1 MKPEIMEVELNDAV
15 CARLIELS
23 QAWADEDSSY
33 GYVANT
39 RADIEGHRIFV
50 AREQG
55 EIIGYL
61 LSSMRVA
68 HNINS
73 IIPDGTEY
81 FEVDEL
87 YVAAEHRGSEVGAAL
102 FECAQ
107 SAASQV
113 AEYMMLGTASKNWRA
128 VLHFYIDRM
137 GMDYW
142 SARLFKRLRRDGVNA
157 PAEQR

>member
-1 MKPEIMEVELNDAV
+1 MKTEIMEVELNDAV

-87 YVAAEHRGSEVGAAL
+87 YVAAEHRGSGVGAAL

-107 SAASQV
+107 SAASRV

-137 GMDYW
+137 GMDCW

>member
-1 MKPEIMEVELNDAV
+1 MAYDVYEVELTDEV

-23 QAWADEDSSY
+23 QAWEDEDSCY

-55 EIIGYL
+55 EIIGFL

-68 HNINS
+68 QNMHS

-81 FEVDEL
+81 FEIDEL
-87 YVAAEHRGSEVGAAL
+87 YVAAEHRGGGVGAAL
-102 FECAQ
+102 FKCAQ
-107 SAASQV
+107 QAASKA

-142 SARLFKRLRRDGVNA
+142 SARLFKRLRRDG
-157 PAEQR
+157 E

>member
-1 MKPEIMEVELNDAV
+1 M
-15 CARLIELS
+15 
-23 QAWADEDSSY
+23 
-33 GYVANT
+33 
-39 RADIEGHRIFV
+39 

-87 YVAAEHRGSEVGAAL
+87 YVAAEHRGSGVGAAL

-142 SARLFKRLRRDGVNA
+142 SARLFKRLRRDGENA

>member
-1 MKPEIMEVELNDAV
+1 MTYDVSEVELTDAI

-23 QAWADEDSSY
+23 QTWEAEDNCY

-50 AREQG
+50 ARAQG
-55 EIIGYL
+55 EIIGFL
-61 LSSMRVA
+61 LSSMHTA
-68 HNINS
+68 HNIHS

-81 FEVDEL
+81 FEIDEL
-87 YVAAEHRGSEVGAAL
+87 YVAAEHRGSGAGAAL
-102 FECAQ
+102 FKCAQ
-107 SAASQV
+107 QAAGEV

-128 VLHFYIDRM
+128 VLHFYIDHM

-142 SARLFKRLRRDGVNA
+142 SARLFKRLRRDGEDA

>member
-1 MKPEIMEVELNDAV
+1 MAYEVSEVELTDEV

-23 QAWADEDSSY
+23 QAWEDEDSCY
-33 GYVANT
+33 GYLANT

-50 AREQG
+50 ARDQG
-55 EIIGYL
+55 EIIGFL

-68 HNINS
+68 HDISS
-73 IIPDGTEY
+73 ITPDGTEY
-81 FEVDEL
+81 FEIDEL
-87 YVAAEHRGSEVGAAL
+87 YVAAEHRGRGAGAAL
-102 FECAQ
+102 FERAQ
-107 SAASQV
+107 QAAGEV

-142 SARLFKRLRRDGVNA
+142 SARLFKRLRRESAGA
-157 PAEQR
+157 AQ